1 MSNNSK
7 SLIVKANG
15 QNFEVTVKPVK
26 ASEIVTG
33 EGEGFAAPRP
43 ANNGRLHNVRTN
55 VSASGSEPNESGA
68 GNAQNAQA
76 AKNAQPAKGGKRKRS
91 HHKRTRRNKRK
102 GTRRNK
108 RKGTRR
114 NKRN

>member
-33 EGEGFAAPRP
+33 EGEGSAAPRP
-43 ANNGRLHNVRTN
+43 ANNGRRNNVRTN
-55 VSASGSEPNESGA
+55 SNVSGSEANESGA
-68 GNAQNAQA
+68 GNAPVLANAALTTPLPENNQE
-76 AKNAQPAKGGKRKRS
+76 GGKR
-91 HHKRTRRNKRK
+91 RRNKRK

>member
-33 EGEGFAAPRP
+33 EGQGSAASRP
-43 ANNGRLHNVRTN
+43 AKTGRPNNVRN
-55 VSASGSEPNESGA
+55 NSSVYASGSEANESGT
-68 GNAQNAQA
+68 GNVQVL
-76 AKNAQPAKGGKRKRS
+76 AKGGKRKRN
-91 HHKRTRRNKRK
+91 KRNKRK